1 MDATVAAILPEDEL
15 LKLEHKNT
23 PSDPISKFSNFAQYD
38 DDFVVN
44 LLSISQLCKDNSYI
58 FFFTQENCICR
69 TATERA
75 IGSKWV
81 FKTKLRADGSVER
94 YKGRLIAKGYNQIEG
109 IDYTDNF
116 SLVAEAITV
125 KLFLTL
131 VVANGWAL
139 QLLDVNN
146 AFLHDYLDED
156 IYMTPPKVKKYVYDL
171 FSIKDIRDVRYFP
184 GLETARNSDDFQLSP
199 ILVGISLSHS
209 QSHLWGAIGVS
220 DVVAAMDAT
229 ITTILLED
237 DASARENAD
246 MLDQG

>member
-1 MDATVAAILPEDEL
+1 
-15 LKLEHKNT
+15 K
-23 PSDPISKFSNFAQYD
+23 
-38 DDFVVN
+38 
-44 LLSISQLCKDNSYI
+44 
-58 FFFTQENCICR
+58 
-69 TATERA
+69 RA

-156 IYMTPPKVKKYVYDL
+156 IYMTPPKGYQVKPCLVCKLERSLYGLKQASFKKYVYDL

-184 GLETARNSDDFQLSP
+184 GLETARNSDVTYLAQTNYAPDIIKDTGLKYARTVSTPFPQGLKLSLN
-199 ILVGISLSHS
+199 LVLCFR
-209 QSHLWGAIGVS
+209 
-220 DVVAAMDAT
+220 T
-229 ITTILLED
+229 
-237 DASARENAD
+237 
-246 MLDQG
+246 